1 MRNSLS
7 PTLKLKILVRGLHRK
22 LAMVLSMDIAN
33 QKQEAIIE
41 ADRPPL
47 DAVNEHERLSKL
59 LDAYNRVLGL
69 VSGDVDLTDCLGEI
83 ATIFG
88 QLCDGADIVIAASDP
103 QTREIISIA
112 GTVSESDIED
122 IAGALTSSLQEA
134 SLQKESVSGSQ
145 NLLDRACSK
154 MIQYHPVDS
163 QKGEALGTLMILCAQ
178 TPLAPPDID
187 PRLLESLKCLTGYA
201 IKATRGTQ
209 ALIAANERFAAL
221 AKNVPGVVY
230 QRVVRPNG
238 DIGYT
243 YISEAAQD
251 LFGVSPEEIL
261 SNPQALFDC
270 HGPEYY
276 ATFRERLLA
285 ASRVLKLWDVEAT
298 IIARDGTRKYTHAI
312 ARPHREADGS
322 VVWNG
327 VILDQTRIKEAELEA
342 AAAGARTR
350 DVIIE
355 SIPQAFALYNTD
367 DRLITWNSRFLDLYP
382 ELGELIV
389 QGTAYVDILR
399 AEIELGIDPLPEN
412 ATVQSRLYQRLAEHH
427 LSDYVV
433 ERQLPNG
440 RWILVNEHRA
450 DDGGTVVLHT
460 DITELKHREAALAN
474 SNRELE
480 AFASIAS
487 HDLQEPLRKVEAFG
501 DRLKRKYHDDLG
513 DDGKMYIE
521 RMQSSVSR
529 MRALINDLL
538 NYSRVTTKG
547 KPFGPVNLQ
556 QILQEVISDLEVRI
570 EGVGGKVHVNELP
583 TIDADPTQM
592 RQLFQNLIANAMKF
606 HRPEEPPVVAIRAA
620 VHGQSETSVRQRCR
634 IEVQDNG
641 IGFDM
646 KYAERIFGIFQRLH
660 TRADYEGTGVG
671 LATCRKIA
679 ERHHG
684 DISVKSEPNNG
695 ATFMIDLPLHQSVA
709 ECRGGER

>member
-1 MRNSLS
+1 
-7 PTLKLKILVRGLHRK
+7 
-22 LAMVLSMDIAN
+22 MVLSMDVVLQDQVGI
-33 QKQEAIIE
+33 KKTETP
-41 ADRPPL
+41 DL
-47 DAVNEHERLSKL
+47 DSTSESERLSRL
-59 LDAYNRVLGL
+59 LDAHNQLLGL
-69 VSGDVDLTDCLGEI
+69 VAGGAGLSQCLSEI
-83 ATIFG
+83 ATTFG
-88 QLCDGADIVIAASDP
+88 WLCDGVDIVIAASDP
-103 QTREIISIA
+103 KTREIFSTATTATGAEID
-112 GTVSESDIED
+112 DIVHK
-122 IAGALTSSLQEA
+122 LTTCLREYNIDYWKSFQNDSCDRLILCHPIITNIGEA
-134 SLQKESVSGSQ
+134 SGILIMLRSQSSVA
-145 NLLDRACSK
+145 DA
-154 MIQYHPVDS
+154 
-163 QKGEALGTLMILCAQ
+163 
-178 TPLAPPDID
+178 DID
-187 PRLLESLKCLTGYA
+187 PRVLESLKRLTGYA
-201 IKATRGTQ
+201 IEATRGTE
-209 ALIAANERFAAL
+209 ALLAANERFAAL
-221 AKNVPGVVY
+221 AKNIPGVVY

-251 LFGVSPEEIL
+251 LFGVSPEEII

-270 HGPEYY
+270 HGPDYY

-342 AAAGARTR
+342 AAASARTR
-350 DVIIE
+350 DAIIE
-355 SIPQAFALYNTD
+355 SIPQAFALYDAD
-367 DRLITWNSRFLDLYP
+367 DRLVTWNSRFLDLYP
-382 ELGELIV
+382 ELSALIA
-389 QGTAYVDILR
+389 QGTAYVDLLR

-412 ATVQSRLYQRLAEHH
+412 ASIQSRLYQRLAEHH
-427 LSDYVV
+427 LSDYII

-440 RWILVNEHRA
+440 RWILVNEHRTA
-450 DDGGTVVLHT
+450 DGGTVALHT
-460 DITELKHREAALAN
+460 DITELKDREAALAS

-501 DRLKRKYHDDLG
+501 DRLKRKYHEDLG

-547 KPFGPVNLQ
+547 KPFGPVKLQ
-556 QILQEVISDLEVRI
+556 QVLQEVISDLEVRI
-570 EGVGGKVHVNELP
+570 EGVGGKVHVGELP
-583 TIDADPTQM
+583 TIDADLTQM

-606 HRPEEPPVVAIRAA
+606 HRPGEPPVVEIRATVTGSGDPVA
-620 VHGQSETSVRQRCR
+620 RKRCK
-634 IEVQDNG
+634 IEIEDNG

-679 ERHHG
+679 ERHQG
-684 DISVKSEPNNG
+684 EISVESRPDYG
-695 ATFMIDLPLHQSVA
+695 TTFEIDLPLRQPAA
-709 ECRGGER
+709 ETRGDEQ

>member
-1 MRNSLS
+1 
-7 PTLKLKILVRGLHRK
+7 
-22 LAMVLSMDIAN
+22 MDVAN
-33 QKQEAIIE
+33 QKREAIIE

-47 DAVNEHERLSKL
+47 DAIDEHDRLSKL
-59 LDAYNRVLGL
+59 LDAYNQVLGL
-69 VSGDVDLTDCLGEI
+69 ISGDADLTDCLGEI

-88 QLCDGADIVIAASDP
+88 RLCDGADIVIAASDP
-103 QTREIISIA
+103 QTREIIGIA
-112 GTVSESDIED
+112 GTASGSDIEA
-122 IAGALTSSLQEA
+122 IVSTLTSCLQED
-134 SLQKESVSGSQ
+134 SVNYCQ
-145 NLLDRACSK
+145 NLLDRACGK
-154 MIQYHPVDS
+154 VIQCHPVDS
-163 QKGEALGTLMILCAQ
+163 HNGETLGTLMILRAR
-178 TPLAPPDID
+178 TSLAIPDID

-201 IKATRGTQ
+201 IEATRGTQ
-209 ALIAANERFAAL
+209 ALLAANERFAAL

-355 SIPQAFALYNTD
+355 SIPQAFALYDAD
-367 DRLITWNSRFLDLYP
+367 DRLVTWNSRFLDLYP
-382 ELGELIV
+382 ELGELIA
-389 QGTAYVDILR
+389 QGTVYVDILR

-440 RWILVNEHRA
+440 RWILVNEHRT

-460 DITELKHREAALAN
+460 DITELKHREAALAS

-501 DRLKRKYHDDLG
+501 DRLKRKYHDNLG

-570 EGVGGKVHVNELP
+570 EGVGGKVNVSALP

-606 HRPEEPPVVAIRAA
+606 HRPDEPPVVEIRAA
-620 VHGQSETSVRQRCR
+620 VQGPGETGARQRCR

-684 DISVKSEPNNG
+684 NISVQSEPSSG
-695 ATFMIDLPLHQSVA
+695 TTFMIDLPLHQPVT
-709 ECRGGER
+709 ECKGGER

>member
-1 MRNSLS
+1 
-7 PTLKLKILVRGLHRK
+7 
-22 LAMVLSMDIAN
+22 MVLSMDAATPHHEGIVEVE
-33 QKQEAIIE
+33 KPI
-41 ADRPPL
+41 L
-47 DAVNEHERLSKL
+47 DAIDERDRLSKL
-59 LDAYNRVLGL
+59 LDAHNKVLGL
-69 VSGDVDLTDCLGEI
+69 IAGGAGLTDCLREI
-83 ATIFG
+83 TAIFG
-88 QLCDGADIVIAASDP
+88 RLCDGTDIIVAASDP
-103 QTREIISIA
+103 ETREIVST
-112 GTVSESDIED
+112 GTTMTGPDID
-122 IAGALTSSLQEA
+122 NILAALASCLQEDSA
-134 SLQKESVSGSQ
+134 SRCQD
-145 NLLDRACSK
+145 LLDRFGGKIALCHS
-154 MIQYHPVDS
+154 IDNHR
-163 QKGEALGTLMILCAQ
+163 GETFGTLMILRAQ
-178 TPLAPPDID
+178 ASAID
-187 PRLLESLKCLTGYA
+187 PDLDSRVLDSLKLLTGYA
-201 IKATRGTQ
+201 IEATRHTQ
-209 ALIAANERFAAL
+209 ALLAANERFAAL
-221 AKNVPGVVY
+221 AKNIPGVVY
-230 QRVVRPNG
+230 QRVVRPSG

-270 HGPEYY
+270 HGPDYY

-312 ARPHREADGS
+312 ARPHRESDGS

-350 DVIIE
+350 DAIIE
-355 SIPQAFALYNTD
+355 SIPQAFALYDPD
-367 DRLITWNSRFLDLYP
+367 DRLVTWNSCFLDLYP
-382 ELGELIV
+382 ELGELIS
-389 QGTAYVDILR
+389 QGTAYVDLLR
-399 AEIELGIDPLPEN
+399 AEIELGIDPLPED
-412 ATVQSRLYQRLAEHH
+412 ATLQSRLYQRLAQHH
-427 LSDYVV
+427 LSDYVI

-440 RWILVNEHRA
+440 RWILVNEHRTA
-450 DDGGTVVLHT
+450 DGGTVALHT
-460 DITELKHREAALAN
+460 DITELKDREAALAS

-529 MRALINDLL
+529 MRELINDLL

-547 KPFGPVNLQ
+547 KPFGPVDLRQ
-556 QILQEVISDLEVRI
+556 VLHEVVSDLEVRI
-570 EGVGGKVHVNELP
+570 ESVGGKVDVGELP
-583 TIDADPTQM
+583 IIDADLTQM

-606 HRPEEPPVVAIRAA
+606 HRPEEPPVVEIRA
-620 VHGQSETSVRQRCR
+620 VVTGQNETGGRQRCR
-634 IEVQDNG
+634 IDVKDNG

-660 TRADYEGTGVG
+660 TRAEYEGTGVG
-671 LATCRKIA
+671 LATCRKIT

-684 DISVKSEPNNG
+684 EISVQSRQDHG
-695 ATFMIDLPLHQSVA
+695 TTFVINLPLQQPA
-709 ECRGGER
+709 METRGDER